1 MSANLSLIYGFPFL
15 LDRLM
20 DQMDFMPFPVP
31 WDASVRHFPPLQLVE
46 GETAFHLRA
55 VVPGISFDDLHLTFA
70 NGVLSLSGSIP
81 FLPGRHLRRDRPI
94 GPFKRDVRL
103 PAPVRAEAITSSANN
118 GILTV
123 ILPKTHGEACSKP
136 QKEGLSVRDRV
147 FGKETGKENARV
159 LTVAPLIDMVEL
171 SDGVHLY
178 CNLPNATPEAVAV
191 TLEGKRLHIRAISRL
206 LPIQGKIHALEFCD
220 IVYEGTVLLPSV
232 DTTRIEAFLSNGLL
246 RITMP
251 FAPEA
256 HLVRIPVTAG

>member
-46 GETAFHLRA
+46 GETAFHLWA
-55 VVPGISFDDLHLTFA
+55 VVPGISFDDMHLTFA

-103 PAPVRAEAITSSANN
+103 PAPVLAEAMTSSVNN

-123 ILPKTHGEACSKP
+123 ILPKVHGEACSKP
-136 QKEGLSVRDRV
+136 KKEWLSVRDRV
-147 FGKETGKENARV
+147 FCKETGKENVRV
-159 LTVAPLIDMVEL
+159 LTVSPLFEMVKL
-171 SDGVHLY
+171 SGGVHLY
-178 CNLPNATPEAVAV
+178 CNLPNP
-191 TLEGKRLHIRAISRL
+191 
-206 LPIQGKIHALEFCD
+206 
-220 IVYEGTVLLPSV
+220 
-232 DTTRIEAFLSNGLL
+232 
-246 RITMP
+246 M
-251 FAPEA
+251 PEA
-256 HLVRIPVTAG
+256 HLVRIPVIAG